1 MKSRVLRIGL
11 VVLVGSLALN
21 VTIVFEPF
29 VNNSVKEN
37 IVKKDSVQEQIATHL
52 VNKGVEPISVQ
63 KLIGLEHNID
73 ENSVKKLSSILEVP
87 YSKVIENISNKILQ
101 KKRVDLNSVNT
112 LISIAQSIKGG
123 YIASESI
130 EELHKLSMVV

>member
-1 MKSRVLRIGL
+1 L